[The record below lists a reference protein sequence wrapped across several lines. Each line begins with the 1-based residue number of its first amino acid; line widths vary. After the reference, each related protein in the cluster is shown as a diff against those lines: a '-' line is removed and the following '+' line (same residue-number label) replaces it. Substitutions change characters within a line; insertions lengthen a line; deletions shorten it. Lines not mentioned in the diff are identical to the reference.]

1 MDAYTLAATKCH
13 EKIFEIQLFC
23 MLVVF
28 FLSFDSL
35 GHIEQL

>member
-28 FLSFDSL
+28 LSFDSL